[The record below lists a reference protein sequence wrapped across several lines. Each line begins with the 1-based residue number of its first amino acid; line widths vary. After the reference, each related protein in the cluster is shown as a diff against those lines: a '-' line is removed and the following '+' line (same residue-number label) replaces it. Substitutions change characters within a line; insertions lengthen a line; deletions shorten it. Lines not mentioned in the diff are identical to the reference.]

1 MTAASPAPGAAYRV
15 NADADGNGHLE
26 EDRRYQLVRPPGA
39 VEKRTFEIT
48 FREAGAEAYLYTF
61 G

>member
-1 MTAASPAPGAAYRV
+1 MTTVSPAPGAAYRV

-26 EDRRYQLVRPPGA
+26 EDRSYQLVRRSGA

-48 FREAGAEAYLYTF
+48 FQKAGAEAYLCTF